1 MGHSW
6 GNLEDSN
13 AERNIHRGDQ
23 APKVSDKTGLGA
35 IYVINL
41 LGICFHSAHVLRTG
55 VKLSLKIRD

>member
-6 GNLEDSN
+6 GSLEDTN
-13 AERNIHRGDQ
+13 VERNIYRGDR
-23 APKVSDKTGLGA
+23 APKVSDKTGLEA

-41 LGICFHSAHVLRTG
+41 LGICLHSAHILRTG